1 MCLRTTENIKIAQE
15 DIKCYKVVLRS
26 NHKDKWRGLFKYN
39 NKTFDFNKVLINK
52 ERKCVRIENWCS
64 GDVNFAVE
72 KGYFHSFKLLIDADR
87 LYRNTKLCPYDYL
100 ETKQM
105 ARHYRIELVECIIPK
120 GSEYFENSGYYA
132 SDKIIVKS
140 E

>member
-26 NHKDKWRGLFKYN
+26 NHKDKWRGLFNYN
-39 NKTFDFNKVLINK
+39 NKTFESNKVLINK
-52 ERKCVRIENWCS
+52 EKKCVYEDDWPEN
-64 GDVNFAVE
+64 VTFVVE
-72 KGYFHSFKLLIDADR
+72 KGYFHSFKSRLDADR
-87 LYRNTKLCPYDYL
+87 LYRHANLFPYAYL
-100 ETKQM
+100 ETKQL

-132 SDKIIVKS
+132 SNKIIVKS
-140 E
+140 K